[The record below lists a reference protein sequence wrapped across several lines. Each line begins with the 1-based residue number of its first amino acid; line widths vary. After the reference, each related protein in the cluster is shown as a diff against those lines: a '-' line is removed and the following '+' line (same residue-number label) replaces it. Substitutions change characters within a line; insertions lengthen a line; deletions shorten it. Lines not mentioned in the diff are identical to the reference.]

1 MGLLYQ
7 FKKQNYSLKWV
18 RFISMSNYVKA
29 TDFASKDALTT
40 GNPLK
45 IIKGTEINTEF
56 NNIQTAI
63 ATKADLASPAFTGNP
78 TAPTQAA
85 GNDSSRIATTAFVQQ
100 EINANEANV
109 AITGGTISG
118 VAITGGTITGLATDL
133 AVADGG
139 TGASSFTLNSV
150 VLGNNVGALNGNMVA
165 PGASG
170 NVLTSNG
177 TTWVSGAS
185 GLGSG
190 QTWKNMTSSRASAT
204 PYTNSTGKPIFVS
217 VYTDG
222 SDTGLY
228 MTVDGLIIAYAGQ
241 PAGTGNDR
249 NFVSGIV
256 PNGSTYSVTIVAGS
270 LDTWAELR

>member
-1 MGLLYQ
+1 
-7 FKKQNYSLKWV
+7 
-18 RFISMSNYVKA
+18 MSNYVKS

-40 GNPLK
+40 GDPLK

-78 TAPTQAA
+78 TATTQVT
-85 GNDSSRIATTAFVQQ
+85 GNSSSRVATTAFVQQ

-165 PGASG
+165 PGTSG

-177 TTWVSGAS
+177 TTWQSSSLSTIGV
-185 GLGSG
+185 G
-190 QTWKNMTSSRASAT
+190 QTWQNVISSRVKNT
-204 PYTNSTGKPIFVS
+204 NYTNSTGKPIVVS
-217 VYTDG
+217 VWFDDG
-222 SDTGLY
+222 DYNAS
-228 MTVDGLIIAYAGQ
+228 LIIDSVTILRSNNGIDSAGNM
-241 PAGTGNDR
+241 T
-249 NFVSGIV
+249 GIV
-256 PNGSTYSVTIVAGS
+256 PNNSVYQVQTTGTING
-270 LDTWAELR
+270 WAELR